1 MATFDKL
8 IQEIGSR
15 YCLGSKAYPLVQETL
30 RLISGQPGGIG
41 SFVNRFKATGFDVE
55 VASWLGGPD
64 PVPLSGQEVEQTLGS
79 DVVSGIANKLGVSRC
94 FARTILGYAIPEVIV
109 LLAPGGAVPLAIRA
123 SASSFPDSAI
133 PISRSPIEEI
143 TKHRAEQRRP
153 SRTKRDGAAHVIGG
167 LIIPSTAL
175 LITLALLFGYFI
187 GAGDHA
193 AMQSTPIAMQNVLVA
208 SSPAPSIP
216 MRLALSNENGL
227 IVYSG
232 TVRDNAT
239 RFAITDSLKTVFGA
253 NKVTGDLVVDQ
264 HATPASW
271 TKDLKAALD
280 KLKLPGSQALFEGD
294 AVTIGGTIPDANRD
308 RIISSLKSVLGPQLV
323 FAPIVG
329 GGATE
334 MAMASSALKSGAG
347 KRNPIDAP
355 NQSAI
360 NLPTIYFA
368 TNSADVP
375 SSSKALLQQAA
386 ALMKQLPTGKVIRVS
401 GFTDSAGNRTANM
414 KLSQRRANA
423 VRRALVHAGV
433 DPAMLSAKGYGS
445 SHSMASR
452 SETVEGRSNGMME
465 DRRRNDRRVEF
476 SIAQQ

>member
-1 MATFDKL
+1 M
-8 IQEIGSR
+8 
-15 YCLGSKAYPLVQETL
+15 
-30 RLISGQPGGIG
+30 
-41 SFVNRFKATGFDVE
+41 NRFKAAGFDVE

-79 DVVSGIANKLGVSRC
+79 DVVSGIANKLGVSQC
-94 FARTILGYAIPEVIV
+94 FARTILGYAIPKVIV
-109 LLAPGGAVPLAIRA
+109 LLAPGGAVPLAIHA

-133 PISRSPIEEI
+133 PLSSPIEEI

-193 AMQSTPIAMQNVLVA
+193 AMQSTPIETQNVLVA

-216 MRLALSNENGL
+216 TRLALSNENGL

-294 AVTIGGTIPDANRD
+294 AVTIGGTIPNADRD
-308 RIISSLKSVLGPQLV
+308 RIISSLKSVLWPQLV
-323 FAPIVG
+323 FAQIVG

-334 MAMASSALKSGAG
+334 MAMASSALKSVAG
-347 KRNPIDAP
+347 KRNPIDVP
-355 NQSAI
+355 YQSTI

-386 ALMKQLPTGKVIRVS
+386 ALMKQLPAGKVIRVS

-445 SHSMASR
+445 SHSMANR
-452 SETVEGRSNGMME
+452 SGTVEGRSSGMME

-476 SIAQQ
+476 SIAPQ

>member
-41 SFVNRFKATGFDVE
+41 SFVNRFKAAGFDVE

-94 FARTILGYAIPEVIV
+94 FARTILGYAIPKVIV
-109 LLAPGGAVPLAIRA
+109 LLAPGGAVPLAIHA

-133 PISRSPIEEI
+133 PLSSPIEEI

-193 AMQSTPIAMQNVLVA
+193 AMQSTPIAMQNVLAA

-308 RIISSLKSVLGPQLV
+308 RIISSLKSVLWPQLV
-323 FAPIVG
+323 FAQIVG

-334 MAMASSALKSGAG
+334 MAMASSALKSVAG
-347 KRNPIDAP
+347 KRNPIDVP
-355 NQSAI
+355 YQSTI

>member
-15 YCLGSKAYPLVQETL
+15 YCLGPTADPLVQETL
-30 RLISGQPGGIG
+30 GLISGQPGGIG
-41 SFVNRFKATGFDVE
+41 SFVNRFKAAGFEVE
-55 VASWLGGPD
+55 AASWLGESD
-64 PVPLSGQEVEQTLGS
+64 PVPLSGQEVEQTLGCE
-79 DVVSGIANKLGVSRC
+79 VVSSIANKIGVSQS
-94 FARTILGYAIPEVIV
+94 FARTILGYAIPEIIV
-109 LLAPGGAVPLAIRA
+109 LRARGGDVPSAIHA
-123 SASSFPDSAI
+123 SASSYPDSTV
-133 PISRSPIEEI
+133 PLSSSPIEEI
-143 TKHRAEQRRP
+143 TLHGAEQRRP
-153 SRTKRDGAAHVIGG
+153 SRTERDGAADVIGG
-167 LIIPSTAL
+167 LIIPSAAM
-175 LITLALLFGYFI
+175 LITLALLFGYFV

-193 AMQSTPIAMQNVLVA
+193 AIQYAPIATQNVLVA
-208 SSPAPSIP
+208 SPPVPSIP
-216 MRLALSNENGL
+216 ARLALSNENGL

-253 NKVTGDLVVDQ
+253 NKITGDLVVDQ
-264 HATPASW
+264 HATPAGW

-280 KLKLPGSQALFEGD
+280 ILKPPGSQALFEGD
-294 AVTIGGTIPDANRD
+294 AISIGGTIPDADRD
-308 RIISSLKSVLGPQLV
+308 RIISSLKSVLGSQFV

-329 GGATE
+329 SSATE
-334 MAMASSALKSGAG
+334 TAMASSALKSGASG
-347 KRNPIDAP
+347 KNPTDAP
-355 NQSAI
+355 NQWAI

-386 ALMKQLPTGKVIRVS
+386 ALMKQLPAGKVIRVS
-401 GFTDSAGNRTANM
+401 GFTDSAGNQTANM

-433 DPAMLSAKGYGS
+433 DPVMLSAKGYGS

-452 SETVEGRSNGMME
+452 SGPVEGRSGGMME
-465 DRRRNDRRVEF
+465 DRRRNHRRVEF

>member
-1 MATFDKL
+1 
-8 IQEIGSR
+8 
-15 YCLGSKAYPLVQETL
+15 
-30 RLISGQPGGIG
+30 
-41 SFVNRFKATGFDVE
+41 
-55 VASWLGGPD
+55 
-64 PVPLSGQEVEQTLGS
+64 
-79 DVVSGIANKLGVSRC
+79 
-94 FARTILGYAIPEVIV
+94 

-123 SASSFPDSAI
+123 SASSIPDSAI
-133 PISRSPIEEI
+133 PLSPSLIEEI

-153 SRTKRDGAAHVIGG
+153 SRTKRDSAAHVIGG

-193 AMQSTPIAMQNVLVA
+193 AMQSAPIATQNVLVA

-216 MRLALSNENGL
+216 ARLALSNENGL
-227 IVYSG
+227 IGYSG

-253 NKVTGDLVVDQ
+253 NKITGDLVVDQ
-264 HATPASW
+264 HAIPADW

-280 KLKLPGSQALFEGD
+280 ELKLPGSQALFEGD
-294 AVTIGGTIPDANRD
+294 AVTIGGTIPDADRD
-308 RIISSLKSVLGPQLV
+308 RIISSLKSVLGSQFL

-334 MAMASSALKSGAG
+334 MAMASSALKSVAG
-347 KRNPIDAP
+347 KRNPIEAP

-386 ALMKQLPTGKVIRVS
+386 VLMKQLPAGNVIRVS

-445 SHSMASR
+445 SHSMANR
-452 SETVEGRSNGMME
+452 SGTIEGRSSGMME

-476 SIAQQ
+476 SIAPQ

>member
-30 RLISGQPGGIG
+30 GLISGQPGGIG
-41 SFVNRFKATGFDVE
+41 SFVNRFKGAGFDVE

-79 DVVSGIANKLGVSRC
+79 DVVSGIANKLGVSQR
-94 FARTILGYAIPEVIV
+94 FARTILGYAIPKVIV
-109 LLAPGGAVPLAIRA
+109 LLAPGGAVPSAIHA
-123 SASSFPDSAI
+123 SASSYPDSTV
-133 PISRSPIEEI
+133 PLSSSPIEEI
-143 TKHRAEQRRP
+143 TLPGAEQRRP
-153 SRTKRDGAAHVIGG
+153 SRTERDGAADVIGG
-167 LIIPSTAL
+167 LIIPSAAL

-193 AMQSTPIAMQNVLVA
+193 AMRSAPIATQNVLVA

-216 MRLALSNENGL
+216 ARLALSNENGL

-264 HATPASW
+264 HAIPASW

-280 KLKLPGSQALFEGD
+280 ILKPPGSQALFEGD
-294 AVTIGGTIPDANRD
+294 AISIGGTIPDAD
-308 RIISSLKSVLGPQLV
+308 R
-323 FAPIVG
+323 
-329 GGATE
+329 
-334 MAMASSALKSGAG
+334 
-347 KRNPIDAP
+347 DAP

-386 ALMKQLPTGKVIRVS
+386 ALMKQLPAGKVIRVS

-433 DPAMLSAKGYGS
+433 DPVMLSAKGYGS

-452 SETVEGRSNGMME
+452 SGPVEGRSGGMME
-465 DRRRNDRRVEF
+465 DRRRNHRRVEF

>member
-1 MATFDKL
+1 M
-8 IQEIGSR
+8 
-15 YCLGSKAYPLVQETL
+15 
-30 RLISGQPGGIG
+30 
-41 SFVNRFKATGFDVE
+41 
-55 VASWLGGPD
+55 
-64 PVPLSGQEVEQTLGS
+64 
-79 DVVSGIANKLGVSRC
+79 
-94 FARTILGYAIPEVIV
+94 
-109 LLAPGGAVPLAIRA
+109 
-123 SASSFPDSAI
+123 ASS
-133 PISRSPIEEI
+133 
-143 TKHRAEQRRP
+143 
-153 SRTKRDGAAHVIGG
+153 
-167 LIIPSTAL
+167 L
-175 LITLALLFGYFI
+175 
-187 GAGDHA
+187 
-193 AMQSTPIAMQNVLVA
+193 
-208 SSPAPSIP
+208 APSIP
-216 MRLALSNENGL
+216 ARLALSNENGL
-227 IVYSG
+227 IGYSG

-253 NKVTGDLVVDQ
+253 NKITGDLVVDQ
-264 HATPASW
+264 HTILADW

-280 KLKLPGSQALFEGD
+280 ELKLPGSQALFEGD
-294 AVTIGGTIPDANRD
+294 AVTIGGTIPDADRD
-308 RIISSLKSVLGPQLV
+308 RIISSLKSVLGSQFL

-334 MAMASSALKSGAG
+334 MAMASSALKSVAG
-347 KRNPIDAP
+347 KRNPIEAP

-386 ALMKQLPTGKVIRVS
+386 VLMKQLPAGNVIRVS

-445 SHSMASR
+445 SHSMANR
-452 SETVEGRSNGMME
+452 SGTIEGRSSGMME

-476 SIAQQ
+476 SIAPQ